1 MCHCPISTS
10 FILILYLNSDGGV
23 MVNVF
28 ALGVVDRGFEHRSG
42 QTKDYNIGT
51 CCFSDKHATQR
62 SKRKDGLLG
71 IRIMYPSGA
80 TCLSA
85 DCCFGELALLKW
97 SSTKHHYLIKI

>member
-1 MCHCPISTS
+1 
-10 FILILYLNSDGGV
+10 

-28 ALGVVDRGFEHRSG
+28 AFGVVDRGFEHRSG

-62 SKRKDGLLG
+62 SKSKDGLLG